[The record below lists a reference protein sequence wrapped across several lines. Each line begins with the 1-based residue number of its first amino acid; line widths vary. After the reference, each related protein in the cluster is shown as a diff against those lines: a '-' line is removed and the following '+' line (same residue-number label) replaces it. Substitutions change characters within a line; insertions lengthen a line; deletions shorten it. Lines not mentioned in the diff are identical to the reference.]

1 VLSVVAVAFLASP
14 PSASAHLRSGTVAVD
29 YEASVL
35 RPDTPAYS
43 VQIYQSDLGLDLT
56 LKPGHV
62 VVMLGYV
69 KEPVF
74 RLDRAGLWVNAAS
87 PTAIAVGLLRRA
99 QAIDAATPRWR
110 LQRGRRSA
118 AWHDARVQ
126 GLPSGLDQGAWSVR
140 LIVDG
145 RRALLAG
152 ELRRFAAPSLFLW
165 FGVLACMLA
174 AGAVPLLLRR
184 RDLARAGAIGFAL
197 LATGAS
203 VVIALAFALDSYASP
218 GTWIEGL
225 DAIAFLAVGVG
236 VLLQGPPDLHVGAAI
251 GLGLVA
257 LAVGLLDGAVFLH
270 PIALAILPGTVVRL
284 IDVAAIGAG
293 LNAGILGCMFYA
305 ETANPKSDPL
315 RDPGFS
321 AAVAEAPERPVSGRF
336 GV

>member
-1 VLSVVAVAFLASP
+1 MLTVVAVAFLSSP
-14 PSASAHLRSGTVAVD
+14 PAAWAHLRSGTVGVD
-29 YEASVL
+29 YQASIL
-35 RPDTPAYS
+35 RPDTSAYAT
-43 VQIYQSDLGLDLT
+43 QIYQSDHGLSLT

-62 VVMLGYV
+62 VVMLGYLN
-69 KEPVF
+69 EPVF

-87 PTAIAVGLLRRA
+87 PTAIAVGLLPKA
-99 QAIDAATPRWR
+99 QGIDAARPRWR

-118 AWHDARVQ
+118 VWHDARVQ
-126 GLPSGLDQGAWSVR
+126 GLPSGIDHGAWSVP

-145 RRALLAG
+145 RLVRLKG

-165 FGVLACMLA
+165 FGVLACVIA

-184 RDLARAGAIGFAL
+184 RDLARAGAIGFAVL
-197 LATGAS
+197 GTAAS

-236 VLLQGPPDLHVGAAI
+236 VLLQGPDDLHVGAAI

-270 PIALAILPGTVVRL
+270 AIALAILPGTVVRL

-305 ETANPKSDPL
+305 ETANPK
-315 RDPGFS
+315 RDPMRDLGFS
-321 AAVAEAPERPVSGRF
+321 AAIAGAPERPGPGRF
-336 GV
+336 DV